1 MTEEQIMQI
10 QQMQIDQ
17 VGAGMGIGMLIFMI
31 AIYVF
36 CSYSLATLA
45 SKLGMPLG
53 KAFIWSLIPIAN
65 LFLLLKLATKPM
77 WWFILYLIPIVN
89 VVANILVWIAV
100 CENRGKPGWWG
111 IMVSLVPIANI
122 IFYFMICFSGG
133 GRPAE
138 ASAA

>member
-17 VGAGMGIGMLIFMI
+17 VGAGMGIGMMIFMLVT
-31 AIYVF
+31 YVF
-36 CSYSLATLA
+36 WAYSMATLA
-45 SKLGMPLG
+45 SKLGMPFG

-89 VVANILVWIAV
+89 IVINILVWIAL

-111 IMVSLVPIANI
+111 IMISIVPIANI
-122 IFYFMICFSGG
+122 IFFLMICFAGG
-133 GRPAE
+133 GREAE
-138 ASAA
+138 TAQA